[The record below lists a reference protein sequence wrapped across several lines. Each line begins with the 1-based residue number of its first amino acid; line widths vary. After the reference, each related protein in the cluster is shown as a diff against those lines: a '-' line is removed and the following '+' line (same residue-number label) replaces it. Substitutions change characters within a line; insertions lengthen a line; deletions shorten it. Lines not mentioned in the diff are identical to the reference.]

1 MEYQW
6 HTPMREAP
14 NTSLPPYKNFTWNK
28 RYGIEGQSEDV
39 SEKIMRVAGFK
50 TGDLRIFDYHFKKY
64 GDAYRETHY
73 GEGILFSEVFK
84 DSKP

>member
-28 RYGIEGQSEDV
+28 RYGIEG
-39 SEKIMRVAGFK
+39 
-50 TGDLRIFDYHFKKY
+50 
-64 GDAYRETHY
+64 
-73 GEGILFSEVFK
+73 
-84 DSKP
+84 